1 MIDIEIFY
9 QNEYWCRCEHYYN
22 IMAPFLNQA
31 GVGVW
36 VSHGVVR
43 VSIDFYG

>member
-1 MIDIEIFY
+1 
-9 QNEYWCRCEHYYN
+9 
-22 IMAPFLNQA
+22 MAPFLNQA

-36 VSHGVVR
+36 VANGVVR